1 MPALAVLSAEIALV
15 ALVVVPAVVVFA
27 VLALVAVALVAI
39 AVGVAVGWTLTRA
52 SAAIFGEGAEIWR

>member
-15 ALVVVPAVVVFA
+15 VLVAIPALVVFA

-39 AVGVAVGWTLTRA
+39 AVGVTVGWTLTRA
-52 SAAIFGEGAEIWR
+52 SAAVLGEGAEIWR

>member
-15 ALVVVPAVVVFA
+15 VLVVIPAAVVFA
-27 VLALVAVALVAI
+27 VLALVAVAMVAI

-52 SAAIFGEGAEIWR
+52 SAAVLGGGAEIWR